1 MRKFLWQ
8 GGRDSGAVKV
18 AWVDVCK
25 PLEEGGQG
33 IRRLELL
40 NRALMSRHFW
50 DLIQCNKSSVWV
62 TWIISRYLRHC
73 SVWTARGGGCSWSW
87 RKILK
92 LRHQL
97 MGVVSYHVGSGEDFW
112 LWHDPWHPLGPLI
125 HRFPNGPRII
135 GIPLEAKVS
144 LVIDERGWN
153 WPLITDIEHLE
164 IADRLPPL
172 ARSDLIGW
180 KKEGGVLTTT
190 EAYRLFQPLG

>member
-33 IRRLELL
+33 IRLEPL
-40 NRALMSRHFW
+40 NRALMRHFW

-73 SVWTARGGGCSWSW
+73 SFGQLGGWRVLSW

-97 MGVVSYHVGSGEDFW
+97 MGGVSYHVGSGEDFW
-112 LWHDPWHPLGPLI
+112 LWHDPWHPLGPSFI
-125 HRFPNGPRII
+125 D
-135 GIPLEAKVS
+135 S
-144 LVIDERGWN
+144 LMGRG
-153 WPLITDIEHLE
+153 L
-164 IADRLPPL
+164 L
-172 ARSDLIGW
+172 ASRW
-180 KKEGGVLTTT
+180 
-190 EAYRLFQPLG
+190 RR